1 MYNYQIF
8 PFSLTCLFILLTVS
22 FKKQIFFL
30 IAKFKLFFFFTGHV
44 FNGKSKK
51 SLNPRLQTFSP
62 MFTYTVFIVLE
73 FRTYSSVYGLFH
85 MVMRNGLKFVFLA
98 YRYPVVPASW
108 FFFLSWFFTFL
119 LKHIYVELYFWI
131 LGFPGGSDSEEA
143 ACSAG
148 STGLVPGAGRSLGEG
163 NASPLQYSCLENS
176 MDRGAGRATVPGI
189 PKSQT

>member
-98 YRYPVVPASW
+98 YRYPVVPAS
-108 FFFLSWFFTFL
+108 
-119 LKHIYVELYFWI
+119 
-131 LGFPGGSDSEEA
+131 
-143 ACSAG
+143 
-148 STGLVPGAGRSLGEG
+148 
-163 NASPLQYSCLENS
+163 
-176 MDRGAGRATVPGI
+176 
-189 PKSQT
+189 